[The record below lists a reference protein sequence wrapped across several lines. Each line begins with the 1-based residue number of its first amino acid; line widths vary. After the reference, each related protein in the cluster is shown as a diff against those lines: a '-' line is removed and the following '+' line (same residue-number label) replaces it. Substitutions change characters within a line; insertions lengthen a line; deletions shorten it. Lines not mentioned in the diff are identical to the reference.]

1 VQKKMKAAESSTAF
15 RHLAKPEKN
24 YFFLPAAFFLPPAFF
39 FAAAFFLAIE
49 LTPCQSPV

>member
-1 VQKKMKAAESSTAF
+1 M
-15 RHLAKPEKN
+15 PEKN

-49 LTPCQSPV
+49 LTPYQSPV